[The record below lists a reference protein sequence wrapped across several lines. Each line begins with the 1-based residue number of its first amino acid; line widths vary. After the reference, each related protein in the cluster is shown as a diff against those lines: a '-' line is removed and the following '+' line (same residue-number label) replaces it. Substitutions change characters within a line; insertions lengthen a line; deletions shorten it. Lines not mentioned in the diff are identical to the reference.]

1 MYNHAAGQV
10 LTPNA
15 FLLEVREF
23 RDAISNP
30 GLTPEEKRRA
40 LVLIVAHASTLNPA
54 DRGYEAAGVALKEAL
69 CAWLDFDP
77 NAGH

>member
-1 MYNHAAGQV
+1 MFDPAIDEA
-10 LTPNA
+10 LTPKA
-15 FLLEVREF
+15 FLVEVREF
-23 RDAISNP
+23 RDAIGNP
-30 GLTPEEKRRA
+30 RLTPEEKRRA
-40 LVLIVAHASTLNPA
+40 LALIVAHASTLNPS